1 MSYTGYNVEDAILIN
16 EGAVN
21 RGIFRTTYYSMYET
35 FEESSKIGTSK
46 VDSKISNIVN
56 HNVVG
61 IKPGYDYSLLDDN
74 GMIKENTQLNDKIVL
89 IGKVTLNPEN
99 KSVYIDSSIVSKK
112 GQLGVV
118 DKAFIT
124 EGETGTKLAKI
135 RIREER
141 IPAIGDK
148 MASRAGQKGTLG
160 LIIPEEDMPFTAD
173 GLRPDL
179 IINPHAMPS
188 RMTIGH
194 IIESIFGKACC
205 FYGGFGDCTA
215 YSIKGSQTKLYGEML
230 TKVGF
235 HSSGNQLL
243 YNGMTGDQIHSDIYI
258 GPTYYMRL
266 KHMVKDK
273 INYRARGPRTNLTRQ
288 TVQGRANDGGL
299 RIGEMERDG
308 ILAHGAS
315 YFLNE
320 SFLIRGDEYYMAIC
334 NKTGLIAVYN
344 YSKNIF
350 LSPGVDGPIKYHSN
364 PDGSKNLELMTRF
377 GRSFSIIRVPYA
389 LKLLIQELQVMNIQ
403 MRIITDDNID
413 KLMSMSYSDNYKLLL
428 QTDEKNMTTVI
439 KNYNVKITK
448 KLNETK
454 IQGQKGVKTD
464 LEYEEIE
471 LSPSEESPAYTE
483 ESPEYAP
490 YSPAPLGLSPSDVAL
505 YGEGSP
511 DIYSSNLNVE
521 EISENENKEI
531 SGGGI
536 GGYEDMIEQPELY
549 NCNDDELNQ
558 IFNKLTPKQQNYI
571 LSITDKEKQ
580 KEEIQKI
587 NKNSMDESNNMNEKQ
602 EPKKQTNMLI
612 DFKEDVIP
620 DAEQAKEDENN
631 DTVKEITSGV
641 KKIVIT

>member
-1 MSYTGYNVEDAILIN
+1 
-16 EGAVN
+16 
-21 RGIFRTTYYSMYET
+21 
-35 FEESSKIGTSK
+35 
-46 VDSKISNIVN
+46 
-56 HNVVG
+56 
-61 IKPGYDYSLLDDN
+61 
-74 GMIKENTQLNDKIVL
+74 
-89 IGKVTLNPEN
+89 
-99 KSVYIDSSIVSKK
+99 
-112 GQLGVV
+112 
-118 DKAFIT
+118 
-124 EGETGTKLAKI
+124 
-135 RIREER
+135 
-141 IPAIGDK
+141 
-148 MASRAGQKGTLG
+148 
-160 LIIPEEDMPFTAD
+160 
-173 GLRPDL
+173 
-179 IINPHAMPS
+179 
-188 RMTIGH
+188 
-194 IIESIFGKACC
+194 
-205 FYGGFGDCTA
+205 
-215 YSIKGSQTKLYGEML
+215 
-230 TKVGF
+230 
-235 HSSGNQLL
+235 
-243 YNGMTGDQIHSDIYI
+243 
-258 GPTYYMRL
+258 
-266 KHMVKDK
+266 MVKDK

>member
-1 MSYTGYNVEDAILIN
+1 
-16 EGAVN
+16 
-21 RGIFRTTYYSMYET
+21 
-35 FEESSKIGTSK
+35 
-46 VDSKISNIVN
+46 
-56 HNVVG
+56 
-61 IKPGYDYSLLDDN
+61 
-74 GMIKENTQLNDKIVL
+74 
-89 IGKVTLNPEN
+89 
-99 KSVYIDSSIVSKK
+99 
-112 GQLGVV
+112 
-118 DKAFIT
+118 
-124 EGETGTKLAKI
+124 
-135 RIREER
+135 
-141 IPAIGDK
+141 
-148 MASRAGQKGTLG
+148 
-160 LIIPEEDMPFTAD
+160 MPFTAD

-215 YSIKGSQTKLYGEML
+215 YSIKGSQTKIYGEML
-230 TKVGF
+230 TRVGL

-243 YNGMTGDQIHSDIYI
+243 YNGMTGEQIHSDIYI

-364 PDGSKNLELMTRF
+364 PDGSKNLELITRF

-389 LKLLIQELQVMNIQ
+389 LKLLIQELQVMNVQ
-403 MRIITDDNID
+403 MRIITDDNIEQ
-413 KLMSMSYSDNYKLLL
+413 LMSMSYSDNYKLLL
-428 QTDEKNMTTVI
+428 QTDEKNMNTVI
-439 KNYNVKITK
+439 KDYNAKLTK

-454 IQGQKGVKTD
+454 IQTQKGMKTD

-471 LSPSEESPAYTE
+471 VSPVEETPLYVE

-490 YSPAPLGLSPSDVAL
+490 YSPGPTELSPSDAEL

-511 DIYSSNLNVE
+511 SYVEAPVE
-521 EISENENKEI
+521 ETRENEKEVI
-531 SGGGI
+531 MGGGI
-536 GGYEDMIEQPELY
+536 GGYEDMSEHY
-549 NCNDDELNQ
+549 DFNDSEVNNL
-558 IFNKLTPKQQNYI
+558 FNKLTPKEQNYVLSFQNREEQKKLIRGYKENESSIPPPQNKQNNI
-571 LSITDKEKQ
+571 LI
-580 KEEIQKI
+580 
-587 NKNSMDESNNMNEKQ
+587 DESLQFE
-602 EPKKQTNMLI
+602 
-612 DFKEDVIP
+612 EDVKK
-620 DAEQAKEDENN
+620 DAEDQGEEKDDEKENAGEAGE
-631 DTVKEITSGV
+631 VR
-641 KKIVIT
+641 KIVIN